1 MATQYKFL
9 NVIEKCINCG
19 ACFAICKDQNKVPH
33 GTARVKIVTINEGR
47 PGEKNIPV
55 SCMHCT
61 NPPCEAACPTK
72 AIEQKVVKDW
82 QNKDVIVVTVDKH
95 KCIGCGYCG
104 WACPFGAPQYPH
116 ELPAELE
123 EWEGIMDK
131 CTMCVVPFNPTDEAG
146 NPIERAAKARCGL
159 FCSTK
164 ARLGGDIAEIY
175 PQYKEA
181 KARSTIAWQERVI

>member
-1 MATQYKFL
+1 MVTYKFL
-9 NVIEKCINCG
+9 NVIEKCIDCG
-19 ACFAICKDQNKVPH
+19 SCFTICKETNKVPQ
-33 GTARVKIVTINEGR
+33 GIARVKVVTVNEGK
-47 PGEKNIPV
+47 PGERSIPI

-72 AIEQKVVKDW
+72 AIHKREEDG
-82 QNKDVIVVTVDKH
+82 IVMVDKH

-116 ELPAELE
+116 GLHGDLK

-131 CTMCVVPFNPTDEAG
+131 CTLCVQPFVPLEK
-146 NPIERAAKARCGL
+146 EREPSPRCAL

-164 ARLGGDIAEIY
+164 CRLGGDIAAILPVYREKKAIY
-175 PQYKEA
+175 T
-181 KARSTIAWQERVI
+181 ARWQESPVVTGG

>member
-1 MATQYKFL
+1 MVTYKFL

-33 GTARVKIVTINEGR
+33 GTARVQIVTINEGR

-61 NPPCEAACPTK
+61 EPPCEAACPVK
-72 AIEQKVVKDW
+72 AIEKRAEDGIVMTDKD
-82 QNKDVIVVTVDKH
+82 

-116 ELPAELE
+116 ELEGAAEE
-123 EWEGIMDK
+123 YEGIMDK
-131 CTMCVVPFNPTDEAG
+131 CTLCVQPFVPVASNREPS
-146 NPIERAAKARCGL
+146 PRCGL

-164 ARLGGDIAEIY
+164 ARLGGDINEIL
-175 PQYKEA
+175 PQYREA
-181 KARSTIAWQERVI
+181 KSRNTIAWQERV

>member
-1 MATQYKFL
+1 MVTYKFL
-9 NVIEKCINCG
+9 NVIERCINCG

-33 GTARVKIVTINEGR
+33 GTARVKIVTINKGV

-61 NPPCEAACPTK
+61 NPPCETVCPTK
-72 AIEQKVVKDW
+72 AIEKRDADGIVLMDKD
-82 QNKDVIVVTVDKH
+82 

-116 ELPAELE
+116 ELHGAAAEF
-123 EWEGIMDK
+123 EGIMDK
-131 CTMCVVPFNPTDEAG
+131 CTLCVQPFVPEASD
-146 NPIERAAKARCGL
+146 RAPSPRCAL

-164 ARLGGDIAEIY
+164 ARLGGDINQIMS
-175 PQYKEA
+175 QYREA
-181 KARSTIAWQERVI
+181 KSRNIAAWQERV

>member
-1 MATQYKFL
+1 MATYYKFL
-9 NVIEKCINCG
+9 NVIDKCINCG

-33 GTARVKIVTINEGR
+33 GTARVQIVTINQGV

-72 AIEQKVVKDW
+72 AIEQRTVKDW
-82 QNKDVIVVTVDKH
+82 EGKDAVVVTVDKH

-116 ELPAELE
+116 GLE
-123 EWEGIMDK
+123 GDLAEWEGIMDK
-131 CTMCVVPFNPTDEAG
+131 CTMCVIPFVPKEGDLQ
-146 NPIERAAKARCGL
+146 AKARCGL

-164 ARLGGDIAEIY
+164 ARLGGDIAEIMPEY
-175 PQYKEA
+175 TKA
-181 KARSTIAWQERVI
+181 KSRNTIALQDRGGVL

>member
-1 MATQYKFL
+1 MVTYKFL
-9 NVIEKCINCG
+9 NVIEKCIDCG

-33 GTARVKIVTINEGR
+33 GTARVKVVTINQGV
-47 PGEKNIPV
+47 PGEKHIPV

-61 NPPCEAACPTK
+61 EPPCEAACPTK
-72 AIEQKVVKDW
+72 AIQKRAEDG
-82 QNKDVIVVTVDKH
+82 IVTVDKN

-104 WACPFGAPQYPH
+104 WACPFGAPHYPH
-116 ELPAELE
+116 ELPENLK

-131 CTMCVVPFNPTDEAG
+131 CTLCVQPFVPVDKDRDPS
-146 NPIERAAKARCGL
+146 PRCAL

-164 ARLGGDIAEIY
+164 ARLGGDITEIL

-181 KARSTIAWQERVI
+181 KAQNTIAWQERV